1 MNIIPFVLLALAV
14 GGAIYYMIVA
24 FSRGPAE
31 KEIISDRFHAVV
43 DESSITPAEKARAS
57 QIREE
62 SKTAAGGLME
72 ELDQVF
78 EKRSFAQNMLIE
90 FQKADLHLRYSEY
103 IVLTAACVVLMFGV
117 GFALTRQ
124 PILAVLISLIGL
136 PVPRIYVMI
145 RQRKRLSLI
154 EGQIVDGLGL
164 ISNSM
169 KSGYSFLQA
178 IELCSNEAP
187 LPIRDEFKRILRETN
202 LGRPLEEALADFGER
217 IPTEDVRLMLTAI
230 LIQRQVGGNLS
241 EVLDKIAFTIRE
253 RIRIKGEV
261 DTLTAQGKMQG
272 IILIILPFGL
282 LAVISRIQ
290 PELVKVLFTTLMGQI
305 LLVVATILMII
316 GGTLIR
322 KIVDIKF

>member
-1 MNIIPFVLLALAV
+1 MIVILVVVAA
-14 GGAIYYMIVA
+14 AIYYMIVA

-62 SKTAAGGLME
+62 SKGTRDGGLMD
-72 ELDQVF
+72 ELDMVF

-90 FQKADLHLRYSEY
+90 FQKADIHLRYSEY
-103 IVLTAACVVLMFGV
+103 LVITASCVIIMAGV
-117 GFALTRQ
+117 GFAMTRS
-124 PILAVLISLIGL
+124 PILAILISLVGL
-136 PVPRIYVMI
+136 PLPRIYVMM

-154 EGQIVDGLGL
+154 EGQIIDALGL

-202 LGRPLEEALADFGER
+202 LGRPLEDALADFGER

-241 EVLDKIAFTIRE
+241 EVLDKIAYTIRE
-253 RIRIKGEV
+253 RLRIKGEV

-272 IILIILPFGL
+272 IILILLPFVL
-282 LAVISRIQ
+282 LFLISRIQ
-290 PELVKVLFTTLMGQI
+290 PELTTILFTNILGQI
-305 LLVVATILMII
+305 LLVISVILMTI
-316 GGTLIR
+316 GGTMIR